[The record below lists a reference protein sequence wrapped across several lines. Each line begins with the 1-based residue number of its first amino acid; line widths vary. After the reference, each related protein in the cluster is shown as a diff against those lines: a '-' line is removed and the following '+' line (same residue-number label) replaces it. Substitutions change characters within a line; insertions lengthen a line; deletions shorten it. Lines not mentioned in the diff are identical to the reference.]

1 MLKKWH
7 YLRHLEINKQF
18 IAVNILTISLKGD
31 FNFNCVTEISYMKK
45 WTDLL
50 SILLDIIYV
59 LPVIEAVLFV
69 LGDLDTQFTV
79 PIWEQAEL
87 FFSTSFIVI

>member
-1 MLKKWH
+1 
-7 YLRHLEINKQF
+7 
-18 IAVNILTISLKGD
+18 
-31 FNFNCVTEISYMKK
+31 MKK
-45 WTDLL
+45 WTELL

-59 LPVIEAVLFV
+59 LLVIEAVLFV